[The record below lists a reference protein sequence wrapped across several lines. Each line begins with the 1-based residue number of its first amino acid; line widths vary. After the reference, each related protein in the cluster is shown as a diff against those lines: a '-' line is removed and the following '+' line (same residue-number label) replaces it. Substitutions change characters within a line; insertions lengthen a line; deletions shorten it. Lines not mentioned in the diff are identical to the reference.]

1 MNSTKAM
8 GILEDLLKSLERE
21 RESLK
26 HILLSGRISHET
38 FDLLN
43 KRIDKTASIASEL
56 EGALKEE
63 ESFWKETLLKGNKV
77 FETLLIELE
86 HKLLLGE
93 IEKEEYQRNSEI
105 IIDGLNSIRNQ
116 IEENERRK
124 ETVIMTLQQV
134 KKASSDM
141 ENEKELKQSPST
153 HRSENS
159 ARKNRKKVKNVPKDE
174 KGGILEVH
182 CMNPWNP
189 ECRNTDIEVSIYYDG
204 RMVPICRRCWEE
216 IANKDVEWS
225 SL

>member
-77 FETLLIELE
+77 FETLLIEFE

-93 IEKEEYQRNSEI
+93 IEKEECQRNSEI

-134 KKASSDM
+134 KKASSDV
-141 ENEKELKQSPST
+141 ENEKELKKSPST

-159 ARKNRKKVKNVPKDE
+159 ARKNRKRVKTVPKDE
-174 KGGILEVH
+174 RGGILEVH